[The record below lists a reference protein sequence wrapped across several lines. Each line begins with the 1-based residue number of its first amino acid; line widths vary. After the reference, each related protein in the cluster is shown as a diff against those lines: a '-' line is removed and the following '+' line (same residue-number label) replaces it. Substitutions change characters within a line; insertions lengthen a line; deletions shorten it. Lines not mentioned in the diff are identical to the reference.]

1 MALLDEDEVM
11 PFFGNPNIRRQGAKA
26 RALAAQ
32 RNVNTLPNPR
42 AYAATSGL
50 LSTAPDEMGFGVLSP
65 DYEGIQ
71 RVARPGVAGAAL
83 GFPKGIY
90 GIGVRQDLF
99 PGEDDYFRKNPHV
112 TGMAAEDNR
121 IIMNPY
127 STLKNAEKQAVMMN
141 EAARVHMRAGNIEP
155 PEFKLTPEQEKAFA
169 GYSANPVDRLSTVAA
184 RILSN
189 DPSALTPTAEQKE
202 YVQRLRKFMGI
213 K

>member
-1 MALLDEDEVM
+1 MGLLDEDEVL
-11 PFFGNPNIRRQGAKA
+11 PFFGNHNIQRQGAKA
-26 RALAAQ
+26 RA
-32 RNVNTLPNPR
+32 
-42 AYAATSGL
+42 TSGL
-50 LSTAPDEMGFGVLSP
+50 LGTTQDEMGFGVLNP

-71 RVARPGVAGAAL
+71 RVARPAVAGGAAS
-83 GFPKGIY
+83 GFPKTVY
-90 GIGVRQDLF
+90 GIGVRQNLF
-99 PGEDDYFRKNPHV
+99 SGENEYFRKNPHV

-155 PEFKLTPEQEKAFA
+155 PQFELTPEQEKAFA
-169 GYSANPVDRLSTVAA
+169 GYSANPVDRLSTIAA

-202 YVQRLRKFMGI
+202 YVQKLRKFMGI